1 MSEGT
6 KDILIVDDE
15 EQMRLALRRMLEREG
30 YSVREAENGD
40 KAIRIHREKQADLII
55 TDIIM
60 PDKEGLGTIVEIK
73 NEFPNTKIFAMSGG
87 GKNAPEQYLRMAT
100 GLGVDRVFIKPFNRE
115 KILSAVAEVLGQEE

>member
-1 MSEGT
+1 MSEPI

-73 NEFPNTKIFAMSGG
+73 SEFPDTKIFAMSGG
-87 GKNAPEQYLRMAT
+87 GKNSPDQYLRMAN
-100 GLGVDRVFIKPFNRE
+100 GLGVDRVFVKPFNRE
-115 KILSAVAEVLGQEE
+115 DILSAVAEVLG

>member
-1 MSEGT
+1 MSEAI

-15 EQMRLALRRMLEREG
+15 EQMRLALRRMLEKEG

-60 PDKEGLGTIVEIK
+60 PDKEGLGTILEIK
-73 NEFPNTKIFAMSGG
+73 SEFPDTKIFAMSGG
-87 GKNAPEQYLRMAT
+87 TVSTKSFNLSK
-100 GLGVDRVFIKPFNRE
+100 LGIYHVLKPF
-115 KILSAVAEVLGQEE
+115 V

>member
-1 MSEGT
+1 MSDVQ

-40 KAIRIHREKQADLII
+40 KAIRIHKEKQADLII

-73 NEFPNTKIFAMSGG
+73 SEFPDTKIFAMSGG
-87 GKNAPEQYLRMAT
+87 GKNSPEQYLRMAN
-100 GLGVDRVFIKPFNRE
+100 GLGVDKIFVKPFNRE
-115 KILSAVAEVLGQEE
+115 DILSAVAEVLG

>member
-1 MSEGT
+1 MPGVV

-40 KAIRIHREKQADLII
+40 KAIRIHRQKQADLII

-73 NEFPNTKIFAMSGG
+73 SEFPETKIFAMSGG
-87 GKNAPEQYLRMAT
+87 GKNSPEQYLRMAN
-100 GLGVDRVFIKPFNRE
+100 GLGVDRVFVKPFNRE
-115 KILSAVAEVLGQEE
+115 DILSAVAEVLG

>member
-1 MSEGT
+1 MSETT

-30 YSVREAENGD
+30 YSVREAENGN
-40 KAIRIHREKQADLII
+40 KAIRLHREKQADLII

-73 NEFPNTKIFAMSGG
+73 SEFPHTKIFAMSGG
-87 GKNAPEQYLRMAT
+87 GKNSPDQYLRMAN
-100 GLGVDRVFIKPFNRE
+100 GLGVDRVFVKPFNRE
-115 KILSAVAEVLGQEE
+115 DILSAVAEVLE

>member
-1 MSEGT
+1 MSEIH

-60 PDKEGLGTIVEIK
+60 PDKEGLGTIVELK
-73 NEFPNTKIFAMSGG
+73 SEFPDTKIFAMSGG
-87 GKNAPEQYLRMAT
+87 GKNSPEQYLRMAN
-100 GLGVDRVFIKPFNRE
+100 GLGVNRVFIKPFSRE
-115 KILSAVAEVLGQEE
+115 DILSAVAEALG

>member
-1 MSEGT
+1 MMSEI
-6 KDILIVDDE
+6 KKEILIVDDE
-15 EQMRLALRRMLEREG
+15 EQMRLALRRMLEKEG

-60 PDKEGLGTIVEIK
+60 PDKEGLGTIVELK
-73 NEFPNTKIFAMSGG
+73 SEFPDVKIFAMSGG
-87 GKNAPEQYLRMAT
+87 GKNSPDQYLRMAK

-115 KILSAVAEVLGQEE
+115 DILSAVAEILA

>member
-1 MSEGT
+1 MSEVQ

-60 PDKEGLGTIVEIK
+60 PDKEGLGTIVELK
-73 NEFPNTKIFAMSGG
+73 SEFPYTKIFAMSGG
-87 GKNAPEQYLRMAT
+87 GKNSPEQYLRMAN
-100 GLGVDRVFIKPFNRE
+100 GLGVDKVFIKPFNRE
-115 KILSAVAEVLGQEE
+115 DILSAVAEVLG

>member
-1 MSEGT
+1 MQEAV

-15 EQMRLALRRMLEREG
+15 EQMRLALRRMLERKG

-40 KAIRIHREKQADLII
+40 RAIRIHREKQADLII

-73 NEFPNTKIFAMSGG
+73 GEFPDTKIFAMSGG
-87 GKNAPEQYLRMAT
+87 GKNSPEQYLRMAA
-100 GLGVDRVFIKPFNRE
+100 GLGVDRVFIKPFNME
-115 KILSAVAEVLGQEE
+115 DILSAVAEALE

>member
-1 MSEGT
+1 MSEAN

-15 EQMRLALRRMLEREG
+15 AQMRLALRQMLEREG
-30 YSVREAENGD
+30 YTVREAENGD

-60 PDKEGLGTIVEIK
+60 PDKEGLGTIVELK
-73 NEFPNTKIFAMSGG
+73 NEFPHTKIFAMSGG
-87 GKNAPEQYLRMAT
+87 GKNSPEQYLRMAS

-115 KILSAVAEVLGQEE
+115 DILSAVAEALG

>member
-1 MSEGT
+1 MSEIQ

-40 KAIRIHREKQADLII
+40 KAIRIHREKQADLVI

-73 NEFPNTKIFAMSGG
+73 SEFPDTKIFAMSGG
-87 GKNAPEQYLRMAT
+87 GKNSPEQYLRMAN
-100 GLGVDRVFIKPFNRE
+100 GLGVDKVFIKPFNRE
-115 KILSAVAEVLGQEE
+115 DILSAVAEVLG